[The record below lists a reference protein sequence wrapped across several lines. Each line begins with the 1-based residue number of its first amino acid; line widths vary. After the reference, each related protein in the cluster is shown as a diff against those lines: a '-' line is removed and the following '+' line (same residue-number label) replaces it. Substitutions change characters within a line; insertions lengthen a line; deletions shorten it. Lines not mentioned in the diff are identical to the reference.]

1 MTVTLEKAKAHLRV
15 THDAED
21 TLIQSYLT
29 AAESHVAAYL
39 GDDMPEPMPEPVA
52 AAVLLL
58 VGDLYVNRTRQ
69 ADRILYGN
77 DTYALLLN
85 PYRTTE
91 VL

>member
-1 MTVTLEKAKAHLRV
+1 MSVNLQKAKDHLRV

-21 TLIQSYLT
+21 TLIQGYLS

-39 GDDMPEPMPEPVA
+39 GDDMPETMPEPVA

-58 VGDLYVNRTRQ
+58 VGDLYINRTRQ
-69 ADRILYGN
+69 ADRYLYGN
-77 DTYALLLN
+77 DTYAMLLN

>member
-1 MTVTLEKAKAHLRV
+1 MTVTLQKAKEHLRV

-21 TLIQSYLT
+21 TLIQSYLS
-29 AAESHVAAYL
+29 AAEGHVADYL
-39 GDDMPEPMPEPVA
+39 GDDLPEPMPEPVA

-69 ADRILYGN
+69 GDRMIHENG
-77 DTYALLLN
+77 TYALLLN